1 MRYFSAACRVRAH
14 RRAARGTM
22 TPEDFT
28 AIIYEVGQGSPRA
41 AAVVCGALLEDV
53 LGRMLLAHV
62 PLKPKQRKRLDGS
75 NSPMPM
81 SKRISTAR
89 ESGLIDDDLEHD
101 LSVITEIRN
110 DFAHTPCPIAF
121 EDKLIA
127 DQCAT
132 LRILPGM
139 KNVSPRMRY
148 ATVAGQLLARL
159 LKIIGPDATL

>member
-1 MRYFSAACRVRAH
+1 
-14 RRAARGTM
+14 M

-53 LGRMLLAHV
+53 LGRVLRAHA

-75 NSPMPM
+75 GSPMPC
-81 SKRISTAR
+81 RNISIAR
-89 ESGLIDDDLEHD
+89 ACGLIDDGLEHD

-110 DFAHTPCPIAF
+110 DFAHAPRPMAF
-121 EDKLIA
+121 EEQSIA

-132 LRILPGM
+132 LRVLPDM

-148 ATVAGQLLARL
+148 ATVVGQLLARL
-159 LKIIGPDATL
+159 LKIIGPDAVL

>member
-1 MRYFSAACRVRAH
+1 
-14 RRAARGTM
+14 M
-22 TPEDFT
+22 TPENFT
-28 AIIYEVGQGSPRA
+28 AIVYEVGQGSPRA

-53 LGRMLLAHV
+53 LGRVLLAHA

-75 NSPMPM
+75 GSPMPM
-81 SKRISTAR
+81 SKRISIAR
-89 ESGLIDDDLEHD
+89 ACGLIDDGLEHD

-110 DFAHTPCPIAF
+110 DFAHTPRPMAF
-121 EDKLIA
+121 EHQSIA

-132 LRILPGM
+132 LRVLPDM

-148 ATVAGQLLARL
+148 ATVVGQLLARL